1 MVAWFLLV
9 AVALGVMCLLVV
21 ALVRLWVRVE
31 RLSREVDR
39 ATARLAGAAQALEFA
54 AAGPRQAVGRQATK
68 IVDST

>member
-31 RLSREVDR
+31 RLSREFQLEAEVMLNYV
-39 ATARLAGAAQALEFA
+39 TALRSEWTVVLGRTTRGSTVVRLAG
-54 AAGPRQAVGRQATK
+54 
-68 IVDST
+68 